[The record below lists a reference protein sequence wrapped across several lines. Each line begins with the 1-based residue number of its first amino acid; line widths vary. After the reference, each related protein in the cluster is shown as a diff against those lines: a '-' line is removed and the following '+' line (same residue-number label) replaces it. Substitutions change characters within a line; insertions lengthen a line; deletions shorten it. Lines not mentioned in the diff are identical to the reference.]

1 MRLNVPTRICKLCFK
16 DVKGVNLFNLV
27 HPEICICR
35 TCFKDIV
42 GRFIPFRVSG
52 YKALAVYH
60 YDEKIQ
66 SLIYQLKGCFD
77 IEIADIFLSRYKDEL
92 NLMFHNYVMIPVP
105 SYYKDDLKREFN
117 HVVEIFKI
125 LKVPMLKILRKTKGV
140 KQANSTS
147 KQRKDISKYLTIKN
161 TDLSGKKVLIV
172 DDVYTT
178 GSTMKAAIKLVEKL
192 HPKTIKVL
200 VISKTIIK

>member
-1 MRLNVPTRICKLCFK
+1 MRLNAPTRICKLCFK
-16 DVKGVNLFNLV
+16 DIKGVNLFNLV
-27 HPEICICR
+27 HPETSICR

-77 IEIADIFLSRYKDEL
+77 IEIADVFLSRYKDEL
-92 NLMFHNYVMIPVP
+92 NLMFHNFVMIPVP

-125 LKVPMLKILRKTKGV
+125 LKLPMLKILRKTKGV

-161 TDLSGKKVLIV
+161 SDLSGKKVLIV

-178 GSTMKAAIKLVEKL
+178 GSTMKATIKLVEKL

>member
-1 MRLNVPTRICKLCFK
+1 MRLNAPTRICKLCFK
-16 DVKGVNLFNLV
+16 DIKGINLFNLV
-27 HPEICICR
+27 HPETCICR

-77 IEIADIFLSRYKDEL
+77 IEIADVFLSRHKDEL

-125 LKVPMLKILRKTKGV
+125 LKLPMLKILRKTKGV

-161 TDLSGKKVLIV
+161 TDLSDKKVLIV

>member
-1 MRLNVPTRICKLCFK
+1 MRLNAPTRICKLCFK
-16 DVKGVNLFNLV
+16 DIKGVNLFNLV
-27 HPEICICR
+27 HPETCICR

-77 IEIADIFLSRYKDEL
+77 IEIADVFLSRYKDEL

-105 SYYKDDLKREFN
+105 SYYKNDLKREFN
-117 HVVEIFKI
+117 HVVKIFKI
-125 LKVPMLKILRKTKGV
+125 LKLPMLKILRKIKGV

>member
-1 MRLNVPTRICKLCFK
+1 MRLNAPTRICKLCFK
-16 DVKGVNLFNLV
+16 DIKGVNLFNLV
-27 HPEICICR
+27 HPETCICR

-42 GRFIPFRVSG
+42 GKFIPFRVSG
-52 YKALAVYH
+52 YKAFAVYH

-77 IEIADIFLSRYKDEL
+77 IEIADVFLSRYKDEL
-92 NLMFHNYVMIPVP
+92 KLMFHNYVMIPVP

-125 LKVPMLKILRKTKGV
+125 LKLPMLKILRKTKGV

-161 TDLSGKKVLIV
+161 SDLSGKKVLIV

>member
-1 MRLNVPTRICKLCFK
+1 MRLNAPTRICKLCFK
-16 DVKGVNLFNLV
+16 DIKGVNLFNLV
-27 HPEICICR
+27 HPETCICR

-42 GRFIPFRVSG
+42 GRFIPFKVSG

-60 YDEKIQ
+60 YDEKIK

-77 IEIADIFLSRYKDEL
+77 IEIADVFLSRYKDEL

-125 LKVPMLKILRKTKGV
+125 LKLPMLKILRKTKGV

>member
-16 DVKGVNLFNLV
+16 DIKGVNLFNLV
-27 HPEICICR
+27 HPETCICR

-77 IEIADIFLSRYKDEL
+77 IEIADVFLSRYKDEL

-125 LKVPMLKILRKTKGV
+125 LKLPMLKILRKTKGV
-140 KQANSTS
+140 KQANSSS
-147 KQRKDISKYLTIKN
+147 KQRKDISKYLTIKS

>member
-1 MRLNVPTRICKLCFK
+1 MRLNAPTRICKLCFK
-16 DVKGVNLFNLV
+16 DIKDVNLFNLV
-27 HPEICICR
+27 HPETCICR

-77 IEIADIFLSRYKDEL
+77 IEIADVFLSRYKDEL

-117 HVVEIFKI
+117 HVVEIFKL
-125 LKVPMLKILRKTKGV
+125 LKLPMLKILRKTKGV

-161 TDLSGKKVLIV
+161 TDLTGKKVLIV

>member
-1 MRLNVPTRICKLCFK
+1 MRLNEPTRICKLCFK
-16 DVKGVNLFNLV
+16 DIKGVNLFNLV
-27 HPEICICR
+27 HPETCICR

-42 GRFIPFRVSG
+42 GRFITFRVSG

-77 IEIADIFLSRYKDEL
+77 IEIADVFLSRHKDEL
-92 NLMFHNYVMIPVP
+92 NLIFHNYVMIPVP

-117 HVVEIFKI
+117 HVVEIFKT
-125 LKVPMLKILRKTKGV
+125 LKLPMLKILRKTKGV

-192 HPKTIKVL
+192 QPKTIKVL
-200 VISKTIIK
+200 VVSKTIIK

>member
-1 MRLNVPTRICKLCFK
+1 MRLNAPTRICKLCFK
-16 DVKGVNLFNLV
+16 DIKGINLFNLV
-27 HPEICICR
+27 HPETCICR

-42 GRFIPFRVSG
+42 GKFISFRVSG

-77 IEIADIFLSRYKDEL
+77 IEIADVFLSRYKDEL

-105 SYYKDDLKREFN
+105 SYFKDDLKREFN
-117 HVVEIFKI
+117 HVVEIFKT
-125 LKVPMLKILRKTKGV
+125 LKLPMLKILRKTKGV

-161 TDLSGKKVLIV
+161 IDLSGKKVLIV

>member
-1 MRLNVPTRICKLCFK
+1 MRLNAPTRICKLCFK
-16 DVKGVNLFNLV
+16 DIKGVNLFNLV
-27 HPEICICR
+27 HPETCICR

-42 GRFIPFRVSG
+42 GRFITFRVSG

-77 IEIADIFLSRYKDEL
+77 IEIADVFLSRYKDEL
-92 NLMFHNYVMIPVP
+92 NLMFHNFVMIPVP

-125 LKVPMLKILRKTKGV
+125 LKLPMQKILRKTKGV

-161 TDLSGKKVLIV
+161 SDLSGKKVLIV

>member
-1 MRLNVPTRICKLCFK
+1 MRLNAPTRICKLCFK
-16 DVKGVNLFNLV
+16 DIKGVNLFNLV
-27 HPEICICR
+27 HPETCICR

-77 IEIADIFLSRYKDEL
+77 IEIVDVFLSRYKDEL

-117 HVVEIFKI
+117 HVVEIFKT
-125 LKVPMLKILRKTKGV
+125 LKLPMLKILRKTKGV

-161 TDLSGKKVLIV
+161 SDLSGKKVLIV

>member
-1 MRLNVPTRICKLCFK
+1 MRLNAPTRICKLCFK
-16 DVKGVNLFNLV
+16 DIKGVNLFNLV
-27 HPEICICR
+27 HPETCICR

-77 IEIADIFLSRYKDEL
+77 IEIADVFLSRYKDEL
-92 NLMFHNYVMIPVP
+92 NLIFHNYVMIPVP

-117 HVVEIFKI
+117 HVVEIFKT
-125 LKVPMLKILRKTKGV
+125 LKLPMLKILRKTKGV

-192 HPKTIKVL
+192 QPKTIKVL